1 MSFAGGAVVFPGGG
15 VDEADRAWAMS
26 LDRTA
31 DADDLAA
38 RIAAIRE
45 TIEETGFVPALAGGA
60 LSAGRAA
67 MLRQALHS
75 GRALADLAMELA
87 LGFDFEALVPFA
99 RWCPPPGATPR
110 RYDTRFYIAVATD
123 HDHVVEADGNETAS
137 LGWHSADEILGRA
150 NEGRAT
156 VVFPSRRNLER
167 LAQFGSAA
175 DLLDHARDHPVRM
188 ISPWIEMRDGA
199 DHLCIPEGLGYPVT
213 SEPLTSARRA

>member
-31 DADDLAA
+31 DADDVAA

-45 TIEETGFVPALAGGA
+45 TIEETGFVPALAGGV

-99 RWCPPPGATPR
+99 RWCPPPGAAHR
-110 RYDTRFYIAVATD
+110 QYDTRFYIAVATD

-137 LGWHSADEILGRA
+137 LGWHSAEEVLQRA
-150 NEGRAT
+150 NEGHAT
-156 VVFPSRRNLER
+156 VIFPSRRNLER

-175 DLLDHARDHPVRM
+175 DLLDHARAQPVSLIM
-188 ISPWIEMRDGA
+188 PWIEAREGV
-199 DHLCIPEGLGYPVT
+199 DHLCIPDGMGYPVT
-213 SEPLTSARRA
+213 SEPLETAMRG